1 MAGCVARAMID
12 LEDMVSEGY
21 LVAILQPFV
30 GHDIL
35 QTADTVF
42 FGLHLD
48 PLEQRP
54 VVLMRPDHRQREL
67 PAQFVGAAG
76 MVEMPVRQPYF
87 LERDAVFSN
96 DLKNDVHIPAGIN
109 DDALLGVLIEQD
121 GAILLEWRDRNNAR
135 LQLSHILHLLSE
147 RLRLL

>member
-1 MAGCVARAMID
+1 
-12 LEDMVSEGY
+12 
-21 LVAILQPFV
+21 
-30 GHDIL
+30 
-35 QTADTVF
+35 
-42 FGLHLD
+42 
-48 PLEQRP
+48 
-54 VVLMRPDHRQREL
+54 MRPDHRQREL
-67 PAQFVGAAG
+67 FAQFVGAAG
-76 MVEMPVRQPYF
+76 MVEMPVRQPDF
-87 LERDAVFSN
+87 LQRDAVFSH